1 VACILGVNKHNQF
14 ALIQV
19 YRRKDAASEDESE
32 MVENYFNALCSL
44 LNEPENKQRFL
55 ESEGIELMVIMMK

>member
-1 VACILGVNKHNQF
+1 
-14 ALIQV
+14 
-19 YRRKDAASEDESE
+19 

-44 LNEPENKQRFL
+44 LNEPENKLRFL